1 MMKLAPLPPRCLAIL
16 GWLPAIF
23 SSAMAQGPDASEIT
37 ASGFV
42 SAAADFPRLEKNLR
56 KWETPVVADLD
67 QDGWEDLILNE
78 HGLAIQIMWNNK
90 GKYAKPW
97 DLIMGDIHGLTVGDY
112 DQDGLYEM
120 VVSRGGGSGSNARNS
135 IIYKVNKDRS
145 FERLPDF
152 DEPLAM
158 MRGRTVKFF
167 DGDHD
172 GDLDLLN
179 FAFPSEERKGESEN
193 YVYENDGKGTLLLKS
208 RLPASKRDGQKVL
221 ITDFNH
227 DGNDDIIM

>member
-1 MMKLAPLPPRCLAIL
+1 MGHALNRKAARNEPMMKLAPLPPRCLAIL

-97 DLIMGDIHGLTVGDY
+97 DLIMGDINPFTPFRFIDITNTNRRSRTDCDRTTVCMSVFGGDFH
-112 DQDGLYEM
+112 M
-120 VVSRGGGSGSNARNS
+120 
-135 IIYKVNKDRS
+135 
-145 FERLPDF
+145 F
-152 DEPLAM
+152 
-158 MRGRTVKFF
+158 
-167 DGDHD
+167 
-172 GDLDLLN
+172 GDLH
-179 FAFPSEERKGESEN
+179 G
-193 YVYENDGKGTLLLKS
+193 
-208 RLPASKRDGQKVL
+208 RDGFH
-221 ITDFNH
+221 T
-227 DGNDDIIM
+227 NDHVSTKGPSGTTL